1 MLATERG
8 TAVIRIDHVVMPTND
23 LGQSLLW
30 FQRTL
35 DARAPR
41 IIGVNRRGLDR
52 EVPMLVFFTLANHS
66 GFGVALQSD
75 PLPPPVRPLEGPVC
89 GFEIDE
95 RGLAGVID
103 VLRRR
108 GVPFDGPVEYPAPSP
123 IAASIFVQD
132 PYQYVYELSVR
143 RDPMRDPAPGQGDM
157 GLRRISHVRLDVT
170 DLQRAGEWYTAVLG
184 LEPAAPVHG
193 ERQLT
198 LAVADSGQL
207 FVLREVPEMTGRSLF
222 TRGVHVDV
230 KVPVGAYAAASA
242 RIDNPERYQGPIS
255 DRTPWH
261 EPTQPTVYFYDPFF
275 NRLQLSE
282 YKREG

>member
-1 MLATERG
+1 
-8 TAVIRIDHVVMPTND
+8 
-23 LGQSLLW
+23 
-30 FQRTL
+30 
-35 DARAPR
+35 
-41 IIGVNRRGLDR
+41 
-52 EVPMLVFFTLANHS
+52 MLVFFTLANHA
-66 GFGVALQSD
+66 GFGVALQSQ
-75 PLPPPVRPLEGPVC
+75 PIPAPVRPLEGPVC

-95 RGLAGVID
+95 RGMAGAID
-103 VLRRR
+103 VLQRR
-108 GVPFDGPVEYPAPSP
+108 GVAFEGPVEYPAPSP

-132 PYQYVYELSVR
+132 PYHYVYALSMR
-143 RDPMRDPAPGQGDM
+143 RDPMRNPDPGQGEV
-157 GLRRISHVRLDVT
+157 GLRRISHVRLEVT
-170 DLQRAGEWYTAVLG
+170 DLERARQWYTTALG
-184 LEPAAPVHG
+184 LEPAAPVPG
-193 ERQLT
+193 ERQIT

-230 KVPVGAYAAASA
+230 KVPVGAYAAAFA

-282 YKREG
+282 HEPEE